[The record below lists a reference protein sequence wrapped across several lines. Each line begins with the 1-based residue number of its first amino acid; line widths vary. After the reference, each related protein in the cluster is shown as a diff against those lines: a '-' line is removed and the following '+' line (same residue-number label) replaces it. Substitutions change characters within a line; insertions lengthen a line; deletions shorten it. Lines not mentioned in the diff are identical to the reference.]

1 MKTVLSF
8 FILFSLTTSLISQN
22 DNMKELLDYKNFIT
36 YYDKASNYMET
47 GDLNNGRKFIRNAMN
62 VARRLIKKGYE
73 SGIQSELANLE
84 KWQAG
89 FDAKKQ
95 KAVQMR
101 SYESELGQWHGNFDL
116 LKKATPFSECGYLWE
131 KMKAFDRAKV
141 LAMIKEFKASET
153 FASTSQ
159 YTQQRTQELE
169 NDIEGIEQVLAAAKF
184 TEKADKKIAD
194 LQRTHVESFFDDDV
208 DDLGYYINSFARV
221 APTNT
226 TLKAYQKKYTELTS
240 NKDKV
245 LSNALARKQ
254 KAAVVSELPEADV
267 HDAGMER
274 DFMQVAAASSPG
286 YKPTS
291 AIITSRY
298 WSVNNDVA
306 GRPISRQRIAA
317 ITYKDASGTCY
328 VEHILFMQD
337 YSGSAYRP
345 TKIYSAYGKKA
356 FDCKLQQ

>member
-1 MKTVLSF
+1 MKTILSF
-8 FILFSLTTSLISQN
+8 FFLLSFTISLTSQN

-36 YYDKASNYMET
+36 YYDKAANYMET
-47 GDLNNGRKFIRNAMN
+47 GDLDNGRKFIRNAMN
-62 VARRLIKKGYE
+62 FGKRLIKKGFE

-95 KAVQMR
+95 QGMQMR
-101 SYESELGQWHGNFDL
+101 AYESEIGQWHGNLDL

-131 KMKAFDRAKV
+131 KMKAFDRTKV
-141 LAMIKEFKASET
+141 LSMIKEFKASET
-153 FASTSQ
+153 FASANQ

-169 NDIEGIEQVLAAAKF
+169 KDIEGIDQVLAEAKF
-184 TEKADKKIAD
+184 TEKVDKKIAA
-194 LQRTHVESFFDDDV
+194 LQQTHVESFFDDDI

-245 LSNALARKQ
+245 LSNALAAKQ
-254 KAAVVSELPEADV
+254 KAPVVSELPEADV
-267 HDAGMER
+267 QDAAMER
-274 DFMQVAAASSPG
+274 DFMRVAGAASSG
-286 YKPTS
+286 YTPTS

-317 ITYKDASGTCY
+317 ITYKDASGSCY

-345 TKIYSAYGKKA
+345 TKIYSAYGKKE
-356 FDCKLQQ
+356 FDCSLKR